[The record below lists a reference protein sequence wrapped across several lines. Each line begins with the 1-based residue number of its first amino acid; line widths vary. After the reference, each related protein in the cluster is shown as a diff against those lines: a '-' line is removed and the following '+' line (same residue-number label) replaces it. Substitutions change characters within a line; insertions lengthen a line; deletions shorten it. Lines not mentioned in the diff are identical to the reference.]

1 MKKAPI
7 VKWIFSAYL
16 LLMVWLLLGERL
28 LSPPISGGQNLIPF
42 STITAQFALLGRGG
56 YYLRFAM
63 VNLVGNVVM
72 FLPLGYLL
80 PRAFPR
86 FRKFLPFFASVLFS
100 LLFVEAIQYVTMLG
114 IADVD
119 DVILNLFGA
128 LMGFLLFKFTSKRP
142 TP

>member
-7 VKWIFSAYL
+7 SKWIFLIYL

-28 LSPPISGGQNLIPF
+28 LAPFPSGGQNLIPF
-42 STITAQFALLGRGG
+42 STIASQLALLKRGR

-63 VNLVGNVVM
+63 VNLAGNLLM

-80 PRAFPR
+80 PRTFPR
-86 FRKFLPFFASVLFS
+86 FRKFLSFFPLVVLS
-100 LLFVEAIQYVTMLG
+100 LLLVEGIQYITMLG

-128 LMGFLLFKFTSKRP
+128 LMGFGLFKFTSRQP
-142 TP
+142 AT